1 MLSIKIANVAPNH
14 YVYPAIIEQTD
25 ENYCLYFPD
34 LPGCVASGDTVEK
47 AVELAQSAAQ
57 EYLWELEH
65 DNEEI
70 PTASKAE
77 DVRAD
82 ERPGGFVKLI
92 ELDADALRPAK
103 KIPQLS
109 SMAR

>member
-1 MLSIKIANVAPNH
+1 MFHRDVIFMLSIKIANVAPNH

-34 LPGCVASGDTVEK
+34 LPGCVSSGDTVGN

-70 PTASKAE
+70 QTASKAE

-92 ELDADALRPAK
+92 ELDADALRPAE
-103 KIPQLS
+103 
-109 SMAR
+109 

>member
-1 MLSIKIANVAPNH
+1 MIFTLSIKIANVVPNH

-34 LPGCVASGDTVEK
+34 LPGCFSSGDTVGK

-70 PTASKAE
+70 PPASNVE
-77 DVRAD
+77 DVQDD

-92 ELDADALRPAK
+92 ELDADALRPAE
-103 KIPQLS
+103 
-109 SMAR
+109 